1 MKPFAPALSRAS
13 RLYACLGLVTAM
25 GLGLSVHSSVQA
37 AVVYLPSCFSCT
49 LDNTPL
55 AGDEWVIQG
64 TFVRVGQDGLSS
76 QGALTNNAS
85 YFSNAY
91 GFETSA
97 RLTNNKS
104 FSNTGSLHIVSAT
117 GAASLDNLGTLTNN
131 GQIQADAPVNNMAG
145 ARLIN
150 NGTFEG
156 RAIAVNNSG
165 SLVNNGSFRLL
176 FGRLTNNVGATLDN
190 RGDFKALVSSNIS
203 NQGTLRNRSG
213 ATMNT
218 SGVNNTGTIINDAG
232 GLITAGD
239 RFNNAS
245 GGMLINHGTITTIDS
260 LFVLAQGSNYDFTG
274 GTFINSRALGRM
286 VLNRDFA
293 FGEARA
299 GVVKLE
305 YDSTLR
311 NTAHLKVIS
320 GYTQANDGFISNDV
334 GGVLDIKGTLNST
347 DLQNMGTVNNTGV
360 LDVREF
366 FANSATVSNT
376 GTLRA
381 SAGHLINRN
390 GASLTNRGVVDVA
403 ASGTL
408 QNDGTVLNH
417 GKIAVAGTFVNNGV
431 VQGTGS
437 LQQSAGQVAINGSM
451 SVGTASIQGGQLAVQ
466 SGGSLNAA
474 RVTIGA
480 NGDLLAQAGTVA
492 ISSKLTVQGHYG
504 SEAASNAF
512 KDVVVGGTGW
522 VTAGA
527 DTFTVSGNFLNGSL
541 QAGTWYTDDAS
552 LRLAGSGTQQLA
564 LAGADLG
571 ASRSAYQNNFAWSEL
586 VLGSASQYVLTDGNS
601 VSGGAL
607 YVGHLQLEGGLSQL
621 ASINSPFNVYYDPTV
636 AGNAYLGG
644 QTYAFGTGGGHL
656 IAVSAPALPQAMA
669 MGISGGPTPVP
680 EPSAVLLTVSGAM
693 VLLWRRKVKL
703 SSRCGAPP
711 SRR

>member
-13 RLYACLGLVTAM
+13 RLYACLGLVSAM
-25 GLGLSVHSSVQA
+25 GLGLSAHSSVQA

-49 LDNTPL
+49 LSSTPP

-64 TFVRVGQDGLSS
+64 TFVRVGKDGLSS
-76 QGALTNNAS
+76 QGVLTNNAS

-91 GFETSA
+91 AFETYA

-104 FSNTGSLHIVSAT
+104 FSNTGSLHIMGAT
-117 GAASLDNLGTLTNN
+117 AAVSLDNVGTLTNN
-131 GQIQADAPVNNMAG
+131 GQIRADALVNNMAG
-145 ARLIN
+145 ARLTN
-150 NGTFEG
+150 NGSFEG
-156 RAIAVNNSG
+156 YFAPFNNSG
-165 SLVNNGSFRLL
+165 NLINNGSFRLVSASL
-176 FGRLTNNVGATLDN
+176 INNVGGTLDN
-190 RGDFKALVSSNIS
+190 RGDFQSQVNASINNK
-203 NQGTLRNRSG
+203 GTLRNRGG
-213 ATMNT
+213 ATLTT
-218 SGVNNTGTIINDAG
+218 SGVVNTGTIVNEAG
-232 GLITAGD
+232 GLIKAGYG
-239 RFNNAS
+239 FNNAS
-245 GGMLINHGTITTIDS
+245 GSSLINRGTIVTADS
-260 LFVLAQGSNYDFTG
+260 LFTLAQGSSYDFTG
-274 GTFINSRALGRM
+274 GTLINSNALGRV

-293 FGEARA
+293 FGEAKA

-305 YDSTLR
+305 YGSTLR
-311 NTAHLKVIS
+311 NYAHLKVIA
-320 GYTQANDGFISNDV
+320 GYTQANDGDINNYA
-334 GGVLDIKGTLNST
+334 GGVLDVKGTLNSVG
-347 DLQNMGTVNNTGV
+347 LHNSGTVNNTGV
-360 LDVREF
+360 LDVSEILTNN
-366 FANSATVSNT
+366 AAMTNT

-381 SAGHLINRN
+381 STGQMINFN
-390 GASLTNRGVVDVA
+390 GATLTNKGTVDVT
-403 ASGTL
+403 ASGML
-408 QNDGTVLNH
+408 QNEGTVLNQ

-437 LQQSAGQVAINGSM
+437 LQQSAGQVVINGSM

-474 RVTIGA
+474 RVTVGA

-492 ISSKLTVQGHYG
+492 ISSKLSVQGHYG
-504 SEAASNAF
+504 SEGASNTF
-512 KDVVVGGTGW
+512 KDFVVGGTGW

-541 QAGTWYTDDAS
+541 QAGAWHTDEAR
-552 LRLAGSGTQQLA
+552 LQLAGSGTQQLA

-607 YVGHLQLEGGLSQL
+607 YVGHIQLEGGLSQL

-636 AGNAYLGG
+636 VGNEYLGG

-656 IAVSAPALPQAMA
+656 IAVSAPALPQASV
-669 MGISGGPTPVP
+669 MGIAGGPTAVP

-693 VLLWRRKVKL
+693 VLLWRRKVK
-703 SSRCGAPP
+703 AKKA
-711 SRR
+711 